1 VELGC
6 EKGRT
11 AVVTEVPEPVLQLS
25 SDLTRAA
32 RPARQKVFEAVVE
45 QLRIDIL
52 SGRRKVGSKLPRET
66 DLAGQFGV
74 SRTAIREALRV
85 LEMQG
90 LVYVY
95 HGYGGGMFVK
105 ALDDQPLAA
114 AFQTSLQAG
123 RTNTAD
129 VYEAR
134 IVLEPMLT
142 RLAIER
148 GGSTLV
154 DQLAANV
161 ERCHAVLD
169 EAKQRS
175 TLDMNFHFI
184 LADHAANPV
193 LASIVR
199 SLWTLVADLDER
211 VLAPSSRSAVMAT
224 HTAHTEIVAA
234 ARRGEASLAER
245 IMIAHLLSLRDY
257 YTSQDGP
264 RRPGSVVQQTRLA
277 RSRVARAGE
286 RGLDRSN

>member
-1 VELGC
+1 VSELP
-6 EKGRT
+6 E
-11 AVVTEVPEPVLQLS
+11 AVLRLS
-25 SDLTRAA
+25 SDLTPMA
-32 RPARQKVFEAVVE
+32 RPARQKVFAAVVE
-45 QLRIDIL
+45 QLRMDIL
-52 SGRRKVGSKLPRET
+52 SDRRKVGSKLPRESE
-66 DLAGQFGV
+66 LADQFGV
-74 SRTAIREALRV
+74 SRTPIREALRV

-105 ALDDQPLAA
+105 ALDDQPLAD

-123 RTNTAD
+123 RTDTAD

-175 TLDMNFHFI
+175 TFDMNFHFI

-211 VLAPSSRSAVMAT
+211 ALAPSSRSAVMAT
-224 HTAHTEIVAA
+224 HTTHTEIVAA
-234 ARRGEASLAER
+234 ARRGEASQAER

-257 YTSQDGP
+257 YTSQD
-264 RRPGSVVQQTRLA
+264 A
-277 RSRVARAGE
+277 
-286 RGLDRSN
+286 DRDQ